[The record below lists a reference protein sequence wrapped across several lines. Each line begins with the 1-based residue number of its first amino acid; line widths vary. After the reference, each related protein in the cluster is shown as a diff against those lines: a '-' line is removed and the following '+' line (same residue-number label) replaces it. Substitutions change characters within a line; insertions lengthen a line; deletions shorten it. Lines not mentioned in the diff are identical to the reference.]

1 MRFVDRRAGWS
12 VNGEY
17 VTSIPA
23 GQHLTNDEMLAY
35 FHLRPGD
42 ARFDQHARA
51 SRYLRV
57 VLLKHNGNFVI
68 APINPNVTEITA

>member
-12 VNGEY
+12 VDGEF
-17 VTSIPA
+17 VTSFPA
-23 GQHLTNDEMLAY
+23 GQHLTDDEMLAY

-42 ARFDQHARA
+42 TRFVDHSRA

-57 VLLKHNGNFVI
+57 VLRKHNGNFLI